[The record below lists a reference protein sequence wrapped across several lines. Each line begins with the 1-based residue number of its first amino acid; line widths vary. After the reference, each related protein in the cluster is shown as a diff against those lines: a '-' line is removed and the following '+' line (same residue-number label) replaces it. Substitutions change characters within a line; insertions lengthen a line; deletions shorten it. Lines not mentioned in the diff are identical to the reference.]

1 MSIQSKTTVDADAR
15 RARLCILGAAA
26 LWSLA
31 GVFIKALA
39 LNPLTIVFYRSLFAA
54 LFFAPLVK
62 SRAVKFPA
70 PLFVSALSYT
80 AAVSAFVAA
89 NKLTSAANAIVLQY
103 TAPIF
108 VFIFAR
114 FLFRERISR
123 PNLVALG
130 ACTLGVVV
138 IYAGSAELRDVQG
151 VGVALFSGFCFAVY
165 MTNLRFLKNTDAR
178 WLTFA
183 NNAACSLLL
192 LPWVAGALALDLVDA
207 AILVVMGVAQLGVP
221 YFLFSKGVEKIS
233 LQEASLIVLVEPVLN
248 PIWVAAAYG
257 EVPGAA
263 TLIGGGLILSS
274 LAARY
279 GFSARNLF
287 RRDPSLRSG

>member
-1 MSIQSKTTVDADAR
+1 M
-15 RARLCILGAAA
+15 

-62 SRAVKFPA
+62 TRAAKVSA

-89 NKLTSAANAIVLQY
+89 NKLTTAANAIVLQY

-114 FLFRERISR
+114 FLFREKISR

-138 IYAGSAELRDVQG
+138 IYTGSAGSRDLQG
-151 VGVALFSGFCFAVY
+151 VAVALFSGFCFAVY

-183 NNAACSLLL
+183 NNVACSLLL
-192 LPWVAGALALDLVDA
+192 LPWLIGALALDVGDA
-207 AILVVMGVAQLGVP
+207 AILIVMGVVQLGIP
-221 YFLFSKGVEKIS
+221 YFLFSKGVEKIP

-248 PIWVAAAYG
+248 PIWVAAAYR
-257 EVPGAA
+257 ELPGTA
-263 TLIGGGLILSS
+263 TLIGGGLILAS

-279 GFSARNLF
+279 ALKSGGSA
-287 RRDPSLRSG
+287 